1 MARLLATMRLVRTA
15 LLALVAA
22 LSFWSAALALDP
34 TKNIDQF
41 GHDFWTSQN
50 GLIGEAVYQILQSP
64 DGYLWLRTSAGLVRF
79 DGVRFVLIQPV
90 VNGKPISEPVGA
102 ICLGASGDLLV
113 RTTSHTLIYKNGVFS
128 DYLLASPLPN
138 GAIRTIFESRQHD
151 VFIGADGF
159 IYLLRGSSIEMLCR
173 HTGWVDS
180 FYEDAQGTVWI
191 FGAAQLFAFRDNQLF
206 VIPGHY
212 GAFGFTLL
220 AEDSRHRVWAGARNG
235 LYLLSSDHRSARKF
249 LPEVVRSEV
258 RAVLEDRQGNFWI
271 ATSDRGL
278 IRVVDNRTAI
288 FGQPNSLTDNRVLAL
303 YEDREGSLWV
313 GTASG
318 LDRFRDTKLTT
329 ITTDEGLPSNLVT
342 AVLQVRDGS
351 VFAVCRG
358 GGLAR
363 MRNGAIT
370 TFGAK
375 QGLSNLYPTAVFE
388 SRDGSLWLGPPGELV
403 RFKNG
408 TFTNYTAKGRLV
420 RNNISAINEDDESL
434 ILATDETLA
443 YRFKND
449 TLVPFTFDGQTTPLS
464 RPGNY
469 IFTIYRDRQGTL
481 WFGTVEG
488 LFKFAKGEPPSQA
501 QQPEIK
507 FPVTGIFDDGEGSL
521 WLAGRIP
528 GLTQF
533 RLRDGRVTRY
543 TSEAGLFDDYPTSVL
558 FDEAGN
564 LWISTGNGIYEAGRK
579 DLEDFAEG
587 RISRVPSIVY
597 NTADGMKTSEATGP
611 GNQPGG
617 WRTRDGKLWFVTKKG
632 VVVVDPNHLARDTQ
646 PPPVVIEGV
655 TVDDALVPLGPDL
668 QIGPRTD
675 RIEFHYTA
683 LSLRI
688 PSRVRFKYIL
698 EGHDH
703 DWVDAG
709 TRRVAYYDNL
719 PPGDYRFRVIAS
731 NGDRVWN
738 EAGATLPFTLRPAFY
753 QTFWFYGFVAIL
765 IVLTAGAAQRLYTQ
779 QLRRRAVELEKRV
792 QERTRDLAQANQ
804 ALAAASSAKSEFL
817 ANMSHEIRTPL
828 NGVVGMTELA
838 LGTELTLEQ
847 REYLETV
854 KVSADTL
861 LTVINDILDFS
872 KIEAGKIDLE
882 LAEFD
887 LRDAL
892 DATLRTLA
900 LRADEKGLEL
910 LCDMAPDVPEIV
922 KGDSTRIRQII
933 LNLVGNAIKFTQ
945 EGEVSLRVEV
955 DSVEGTLDVLH
966 FIVSDTGIGIPRD
979 KLKTIFDPFFQAD
992 SSITRKYGGTGL
1004 GLSIASRL
1012 VRLMGGR
1019 IWADSEVGL
1028 GTQFHFTLEL
1038 EAVERKANAAASLS
1052 PLELPRDVNVLV
1064 VDDNGTNRRILE
1076 QMLTRWRMSCSGVES
1091 GEEALQA
1098 LLEAQHSGAPYN
1110 LLLTDRH
1117 MPGMDGF
1124 ELVRHIREIP
1134 ELSAATIMMLTSS
1147 GHRGDAALC
1156 QELHVS
1162 AYLIKPIRQA
1172 ELREAILRVLRAAGE
1187 MQAIAAAPRLPK
1199 GCAERSTV
1207 RHVLVAEDNGVNQ
1220 RLIGR
1225 LLEKRGHRV
1234 TLVANG
1240 REALD
1245 ALDKEAFD
1253 LVLMDVQMPEMDGY
1267 EATQALRAKENGTG
1281 AHIPVVALTAH
1292 AMKGDRER
1300 CLAAG
1305 MDDYMAKPIHPHELD
1320 AILDK
1325 HLFRCPEAV
1334 PAPVGSPQQ
1343 S

>member
-1 MARLLATMRLVRTA
+1 MRLVRTA

-22 LSFWSAALALDP
+22 LSFSSAALALDP
-34 TKNIDQF
+34 GKNIDQYS
-41 GHDFWTSQN
+41 HDFWTSQN
-50 GLIGEAVYQILQSP
+50 GLIGEAVYQILQTP

-90 VNGKPISEPVGA
+90 VNDKSISEPVGA

-113 RTTSHTLIYKNGVFS
+113 RTTSHTLIYKDGAFA
-128 DYLLASPLPN
+128 DYRPPAPLPD
-138 GAIRTIFESRQHD
+138 GAIRTLFESRERE
-151 VFIGADGF
+151 VFIGSDSF
-159 IYLLRGSSIEMLCR
+159 IYVLPGGTPALLQG
-173 HTGWVDS
+173 HVGWVDA

-191 FGAAQLFAFRDNQLF
+191 FGSSRLFAYRQSQLSE
-206 VIPGHY
+206 VQGHY
-212 GAFGFTLL
+212 GPLGFTTL
-220 AEDSRHRVWAGARNG
+220 AADGQLGMLAGTTNG
-235 LYLLSSDHRSARKF
+235 LYRLSPDHLSLQKLFPGLLN
-249 LPEVVRSEV
+249 SEV
-258 RAVLEDRQGNFWI
+258 RGVLDDRQGNLWVG
-271 ATSDRGL
+271 TSDRGL
-278 IRVVDNRTAI
+278 LRVFHGETAVY
-288 FGQPNSLTDNRVLAL
+288 GRPNGLTDNRVLAL

-351 VFAVCRG
+351 IFVVCRG
-358 GGLAR
+358 GGLAQIR
-363 MRNGAIT
+363 GGRVVKTWNAQNGFT
-370 TFGAK
+370 
-375 QGLSNLYPTAVFE
+375 NLYPTSIFE
-388 SRDGSLWLGPPGELV
+388 AKDGSLWLGASGTLL
-403 RFKNG
+403 RFKHGKFEGFN
-408 TFTNYTAKGRLV
+408 AKGRLEG
-420 RNNISAINEDDESL
+420 RNIPAISEDDQSL
-434 ILATDETLA
+434 IVSVDDTAD
-443 YRFKND
+443 YRFKNN
-449 TLVPFTFDGQTTPLS
+449 TVTPLAFDGQTTPLS

-469 IFTIYRDRQGTL
+469 TFTIYRDRQGTL

-521 WLAGRIP
+521 WLAGRTP

-543 TSEAGLFDDYPTSVL
+543 TSEAGLFDDYPTAIL
-558 FDEAGN
+558 FDQAGN
-564 LWISTGNGIYEAGRK
+564 LWISTGNGIYEVGQK
-579 DLEDFAEG
+579 ELEDFAEG

-632 VVVVDPNHLARDTQ
+632 LVVIDPGHLARDTQ

-655 TVDDALVPLGPDL
+655 TVDDARLALQPNL
-668 QIGPRTD
+668 QIGPGTD
-675 RIEFHYTA
+675 RIEIRYTA
-683 LSLRI
+683 LSLLI

-698 EGHDH
+698 EGHDR
-703 DWVDAG
+703 DWVEAG

-719 PPGDYRFRVIAS
+719 PPGDYRFRVIAC
-731 NGDRVWN
+731 NDDGVWN
-738 EAGATLPFTLRPAFY
+738 EAGATLPFTLNPAFY
-753 QTFWFYGFVAIL
+753 QTFWFYSVVAIS
-765 IVLTAGAAQRLYTQ
+765 IVLIAGAAQRLYTR

-838 LGTELTLEQ
+838 LGTELTGEQ

-872 KIEAGKIDLE
+872 KIEAGKIDLD

-910 LCDMAPDVPEIV
+910 LCDMASDVPEIV

-933 LNLVGNAIKFTQ
+933 LNLVGNAIKFTEQ
-945 EGEVSLRVEV
+945 GEVAVAVQV
-955 DSVEGTLDVLH
+955 DPVDEARPALH

-1038 EAVERKANAAASLS
+1038 EAVERKADAAASLS
-1052 PLELPRDVNVLV
+1052 SLELPHDVKVLI

-1098 LLEAQHSGAPYN
+1098 LLEAKHSGAPYN

-1124 ELVRHIREIP
+1124 ELIRHIREIP

-1162 AYLIKPIRQA
+1162 AYLIKPIRQV
-1172 ELREAILRVLRAAGE
+1172 ELREALVRVLRAPAE
-1187 MQAIAAAPRLPK
+1187 MRAIAAARRLPWDY
-1199 GCAERSTV
+1199 AERSAV

-1267 EATQALRAKENGTG
+1267 EATQALRANENGTG

-1320 AILDK
+1320 AILEK

-1334 PAPVGSPQQ
+1334 PSPVGSPQQ